1 MTPLDVAT
9 LTLTNTPT
17 IICRVKRHLMTTST
31 HKHDLHA
38 EQTLAETVL
47 AHWYQQKQTGAQ
59 TLVKSS
65 RNLSI
70 DLVDRNFLTNHL
82 L

>member
-1 MTPLDVAT
+1 MIST
-9 LTLTNTPT
+9 L
-17 IICRVKRHLMTTST
+17 KA
-31 HKHDLHA
+31 HKHGLHA
-38 EQTLAETVL
+38 EQTLVETVL

-59 TLVKSS
+59 TLIKSS